1 MKLIYD
7 SDKYKFSSG
16 SWADFEFL
24 LPINLQRW
32 VEIMSILQN

>member
-7 SDKYKFSSG
+7 SDKYMFSIG
-16 SWADFEFL
+16 SCADFEIL

-32 VEIMSILQN
+32 VEIKSILQN

>member
-7 SDKYKFSSG
+7 SDKYKFSTG
-16 SWADFEFL
+16 SCDGFEIL

-32 VEIMSILQN
+32 VEIMSILQD